1 MQYGSTRLSVKMQ
14 KGSISKVCE
23 CNKDLTRF
31 LGKNELFICSESGKR
46 AASNDII
53 IIKIGAKFIQ

>member
-1 MQYGSTRLSVKMQ
+1 MQ

-31 LGKNELFICSESGKR
+31 LGKNELFICSESRNR